1 METIQI
7 QLERKGEGFA
17 FRRTTPKSSQIFCI
31 LVYVQKCPNC
41 DDANPICLCDST
53 IFVCLKR
60 EKVNWKFLFGKTGD
74 LCSVDFGAFVGHQ
87 QVQQATQI
95 HPTDS
100 TPITKAN
107 TSSLFYGYYVHDVIF
122 YITCNLDK

>member
-7 QLERKGEGFA
+7 QLGRKGGGFA
-17 FRRTTPKSSQIFCI
+17 FRRTTPKALQIFCI

-41 DDANPICLCDST
+41 DDVNPICLCDST

-60 EKVNWKFLFGKTGD
+60 EKVNCKFLFGKTWE
-74 LCSVDFGAFVGHQ
+74 LCLVDSGAFVRHQ

-95 HPTDS
+95 HPTNS
-100 TPITKAN
+100 TPITKP
-107 TSSLFYGYYVHDVIF
+107 TLPLFSTDI
-122 YITCNLDK
+122 ISMM